1 MRTYRETPPI
11 SPLGLHNFVSFFCVF
26 LCFFFFFF
34 FFFFF
39 LGGGGG
45 YNWEGGI
52 TVRNFMFDGT
62 GVGGGGG
69 WGLISTG
76 NV

>member
-11 SPLGLHNFVSFFCVF
+11 SPLGLHNFVR
-26 LCFFFFFF
+26 FFFGV
-34 FFFFF
+34 
-39 LGGGGG
+39 GGGGG
-45 YNWEGGI
+45 YIWEGGI